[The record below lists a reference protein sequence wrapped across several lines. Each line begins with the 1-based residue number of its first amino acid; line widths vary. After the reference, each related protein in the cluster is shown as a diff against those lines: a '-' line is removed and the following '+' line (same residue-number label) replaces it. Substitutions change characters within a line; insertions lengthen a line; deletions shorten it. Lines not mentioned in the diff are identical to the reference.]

1 MSASPGRG
9 RKDVH
14 RFFHININCADFD
27 RSVAF
32 YEAIG
37 FEIVV
42 DFDNQPGP
50 RRSFGEIGLGPI
62 LRLPETADA
71 RACLMAL
78 QVDDLSAMR
87 LDLLEWTS
95 PIEPAERRRS
105 LAQPGVARICLKT
118 FDADAVHD
126 RLAALG
132 YEPYTRPTR
141 ILMGPSNIRVFCCE
155 DPDGVVIE
163 FMEFLRD

>member
-1 MSASPGRG
+1 MSALQKAA

-14 RFFHININCADFD
+14 RFFHINVNCTDFD

-32 YEAIG
+32 YQAVG
-37 FEIVV
+37 FEIVL

-78 QVDDLSAMR
+78 QPDDMSAMR
-87 LDLLEWTS
+87 LDLLEWKS
-95 PIEPAERRRS
+95 PIEAPERRTS

-118 FDADAVHD
+118 FDAHAVHD

-132 YEPYTRPTR
+132 YDPYTRPIR
-141 ILMGPSNIRVFCCE
+141 IRMGPSDIKVFCCE

-163 FMEFLRD
+163 FMEFLRG

>member
-1 MSASPGRG
+1 MTAPAV

-14 RFFHININCADFD
+14 RFFHININCTDFD

-32 YEAIG
+32 YEALG
-37 FEIVV
+37 FEIVI

-78 QVDDLSAMR
+78 QPDDLSATR
-87 LDLLEWTS
+87 LDLLEWKF
-95 PIEPAERRRS
+95 PIEPAERRRN

-118 FDADAVHD
+118 GDADAVHD
-126 RLAALG
+126 RLSALG

-141 ILMGPSNIRVFCCE
+141 IQMGPSDIKVFCCE

>member
-1 MSASPGRG
+1 MSAPAV

-14 RFFHININCADFD
+14 RFFHINVNCTDFD

-32 YEAIG
+32 YEAVG
-37 FEIVV
+37 FEIVL

-50 RRSFGEIGLGPI
+50 RRSFGEIGLAPI
-62 LRLPETADA
+62 LRLPEDADA

-78 QVDDLSAMR
+78 QPEDLSAPR
-87 LDLLEWTS
+87 LDLLEWKS
-95 PIEPAERRRS
+95 PVEPAERRRN

-132 YEPYTRPTR
+132 YEPYTRP
-141 ILMGPSNIRVFCCE
+141 ILIQMGPSNIKVFCCE

>member
-1 MSASPGRG
+1 MSAPAV

-14 RFFHININCADFD
+14 RFFHINVNCTDFD
-27 RSVAF
+27 RSIAF
-32 YEAIG
+32 YQAVG
-37 FEIVV
+37 FEIVL

-50 RRSFGEIGLGPI
+50 RRTFGEIGLAPI

-78 QVDDLSAMR
+78 QPDDFSATR
-87 LDLLEWTS
+87 LDLLEWKS
-95 PIEPAERRRS
+95 PVEPAERRRN

-132 YEPYTRPTR
+132 HEPYTRPIR
-141 ILMGPSNIRVFCCE
+141 IQMGPSDIKVFCCE

>member
-1 MSASPGRG
+1 MTA

-14 RFFHININCADFD
+14 RFFHININCTDFD

-32 YEAIG
+32 YEAVG
-37 FEIVV
+37 FEIVL
-42 DFDNQPGP
+42 DFDNEPGP
-50 RRSFGEIGLGPI
+50 RRTFGEIGLAPI
-62 LRLPETADA
+62 LQVPETADA

-78 QVDDLSAMR
+78 QADDLSATR
-87 LDLLEWTS
+87 LDLLEWKS
-95 PIEPAERRRS
+95 PIEKAERRTS

-118 FDADAVHD
+118 GNADAVHN

-132 YEPYTRPTR
+132 YEPYTKPIQ
-141 ILMGPSNIRVFCCE
+141 ILMGPSNIKVFCCE